1 MATDLHERR
10 SAAARDRAFRLPLRT
25 FAVMAQVP
33 AKLVARRIE
42 QEYVDLVVRHTRQVR
57 MQAVPLVE
65 SACGSLL
72 ERTQI
77 GKVVDP
83 YGKIDVFAFV
93 EDLDA
98 CPPQTPKARHFFPQ
112 RRSD

>member
-1 MATDLHERR
+1 
-10 SAAARDRAFRLPLRT
+10 
-25 FAVMAQVP
+25 MAQVP

-57 MQAVPLVE
+57 MQAVPFVE

-98 CPPQTPKARHFFPQ
+98 SPPQAPKWD
-112 RRSD
+112 S